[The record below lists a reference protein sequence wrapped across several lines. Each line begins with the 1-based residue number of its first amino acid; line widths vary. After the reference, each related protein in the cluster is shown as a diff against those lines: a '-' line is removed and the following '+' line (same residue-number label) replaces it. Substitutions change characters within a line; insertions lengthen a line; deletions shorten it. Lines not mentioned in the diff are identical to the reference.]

1 MKHQQRL
8 SRREAITL
16 EGLYAKMYAGSLEYF
31 DGHLEHLKRV
41 RDAYLA
47 SLRAEK

>member
-16 EGLYAKMYAGSLEYF
+16 EGLYAKMYAGSLEHF
-31 DGHLEHLKRV
+31 DRHLQHLQQV
-41 RDAYLA
+41 RDAHLK
-47 SLRAEK
+47 SLKGGK